1 MHITITGKLGSGKST
16 VAKKLV
22 ELYGFEIFSTGAIL
36 RAAAAE
42 RGMDVLELNKE
53 LSAKLDSDRSMDDLI
68 DNTTIRVA
76 AERKDDKLIF
86 DSRMAWHFVPDS
98 FKVFVTVEPR
108 VAAERVMKD
117 PRPGEPAEDVD
128 ELCAE
133 LVERSKVEQSRF
145 MQLYGVDYYDYN
157 NFNLVVDSS
166 RRTPDEIVTLIWEGF
181 NAYMQDPA
189 GYGHKEIL

>member
-42 RGMDVLELNKE
+42 RGMELLDLNKE
-53 LSAKLDSDRSMDDLI
+53 LNSKLDSDRSMDDLI

-76 AERKDDKLIF
+76 AERKDDNLIF
-86 DSRMAWHFVPDS
+86 DSRMAWHFVPGA
-98 FKVFVTVEPR
+98 FKVFVTVDPR
-108 VAAERVMKD
+108 VAAERVMKN

-133 LVERSKVEQSRF
+133 LVERSKVEQARF
-145 MQLYGVDYYDYN
+145 LYLYGVDYYDYK
-157 NFNLVVDSS
+157 NFDLVVDSS
-166 RRTPDEIVTLIWEGF
+166 HRTPDEVTALVWEYC
-181 NAYMQDPA
+181 NLYMKDPE
-189 GYGHKEIL
+189 GYVHTELL

>member
-42 RGMDVLELNKE
+42 R
-53 LSAKLDSDRSMDDLI
+53 
-68 DNTTIRVA
+68 
-76 AERKDDKLIF
+76 
-86 DSRMAWHFVPDS
+86 
-98 FKVFVTVEPR
+98 
-108 VAAERVMKD
+108 VMKD
-117 PRPGEPAEDVD
+117 PRPGEPAEDID

-157 NFNLVVDSS
+157 NYNLVVDSS
-166 RRTPDEIVTLIWEGF
+166 RRTPDEIVALIWEGF
-181 NAYMQDPA
+181 NAYMADPA
-189 GYGHKEIL
+189 GYGHKEML